1 MDIEKIKENLNHSF
15 SNEIEFRKLIKTKD
29 KIIGVIDLYD
39 IKINMPFDLNFVYQN
54 NRVEYSFVFK
64 DYRKDLSN
72 TEIND
77 FNDKNMIFSLYL
89 EDKKLI
95 GKRTEIVKNEDDLI
109 NYMNGLLEYIFIAC
123 EKDLT
128 ALLR

>member
-15 SNEIEFRKLIKTKD
+15 SNEIVFRKLIKTKD
-29 KIIGVIDLYD
+29 KIIGAIDLYD

-54 NRVEYSFVFK
+54 NRVEYTFVFK
-64 DYRKDLSN
+64 DYKKDLSN
-72 TEIND
+72 AEIND
-77 FNDKNMIFSLYL
+77 FNDKNMIFSFYL

>member
-29 KIIGVIDLYD
+29 KIIGAIDLYD
-39 IKINMPFDLNFVYQN
+39 SKINVGFDLNFVYQN
-54 NRVEYSFVFK
+54 NRVEYSLVFK
-64 DYRKDLSN
+64 DYKKDLSN

>member
-29 KIIGVIDLYD
+29 KIIGAIDLYD